1 MKTSKSV
8 KLTLDF
14 KSFIGRYA
22 LELKVLFAMAL
33 LMEIGSLISL
43 LPLLCQDLNF

>member
-1 MKTSKSV
+1 M
-8 KLTLDF
+8 
-14 KSFIGRYA
+14 GGYA

-43 LPLLCQDLNF
+43 LPQFCQDLNF